1 MNKGTKV
8 RIKADP
14 ARIGFTTGQYREIAG
29 RVRWEVDFLDGY
41 SQYFLE
47 NALELVENKADSL
60 TLFEQGKLGRAENLR
75 THITYIRLNGRLA
88 NLIYSME
95 TTNTDFYPY
104 QFKPV
109 LDFLESVS
117 NGLLIADEVGL
128 GKTIEAGLIW
138 TELRSRFDVR
148 RLLVV
153 CPAML
158 RQKWQSELELRFGM
172 DAEIADAGD
181 VLEKLQKQQTSK
193 KPFAL
198 IASMQGLRPKQDW
211 DSEENPA
218 QNNSSK
224 LARFAKEN
232 EEKEPLIDLLIIDEA
247 HYLRNPDSKTSQLGK
262 LLRHITEYILLLS
275 ATPIN
280 LKSRD
285 LYQLLNLV
293 DDDTF
298 YNQYVFED
306 ILQANA
312 PLIKARDKILREKIT
327 QIEFRELLQHA
338 QQHYLLKDNNQLR
351 SLLENIPTTEQLHN
365 YDFRSQLAQ
374 RLENINLLSKAITRT
389 RKRDVQEW
397 RVVRDVVPE
406 YIEPTETELEFYIEV
421 TNFIRQYCIDNK
433 LPHGFLLATP
443 QRQISS
449 SMPAALEEWRKK
461 GNIVEDDAE
470 QLYED
475 IGDYEESN
483 KHGIVVQQLIKLS
496 RRFDLND
503 LKKQDSKYRRL
514 KEKLQDYIKYNPK
527 EKIILFAY
535 FRPTL
540 AYLQER
546 LQQDGIECRKLVGG
560 MSVDK
565 QEFIDNFKES
575 HAKVLLLS
583 EVASEGIDLQFCW
596 VLINYDLPWN
606 PMKVEQRIGRI
617 DRLGQKSP
625 KISIWNLFYK
635 YTIDAR
641 IYERLFERLNIFQYA
656 LGDLEEVLGQEI
668 KELTNELMITQ
679 LTPEQEEKRI
689 EQTSQALANLTLHN
703 EKLEAEAINL
713 VAHGD
718 YILSQV
724 KAAKELNRYI
734 SNDDVCIFVKD
745 FLNKTYQGCEFKQT
759 KEHEL
764 IFDIRLSEEAKVDL
778 ATFIKQRQLEG
789 YTRLSSNDYRPVRCE
804 FKNKVGGK
812 LSGNKPEIISQ
823 FHPLTRFVTHHIQQN
838 IKNGEDSF
846 YPVVAVKLSARHV
859 ENLPLG
865 IYVFYSQAWTIKG
878 LREIEKIYFSAK
890 LLTEDNLLSENSAE
904 QLITQA
910 ALYGYDWLEAKNLI
924 DLKLARKQLEFCI
937 EKTENEYEVY
947 TEQLKNENEDRANLQ
962 KNSVISHCDRQVE
975 RKQNLLR
982 EKGFEWRL
990 KNATEAQISNI
1001 QSKSDYK
1008 LAEIE
1013 NRRLLNHSFNE
1024 LALGILHIY

>member
-8 RIKADP
+8 RVKADP
-14 ARIGFTTGQYREIAG
+14 ARVGFITGQYREIAG
-29 RVRWEVDFLDGY
+29 RKKWEVDFNDGTVSHY
-41 SQYFLE
+41 LE
-47 NALELVENKADSL
+47 TALEEVKNKEDPL
-60 TLFEQGKLGRAENLR
+60 ILFEHGKLGRAEDLR
-75 THITYIRLNGRLA
+75 THLTYIRLNGRLA

-158 RQKWQSELELRFGM
+158 REKWQNELELRFGINTQ
-172 DAEIADAGD
+172 IADANEVLD
-181 VLEKLQKQQTSK
+181 ILEKQKTGK

-198 IASMQGLRPKQDW
+198 IASMQGLRPKKEW
-211 DSEENPA
+211 NSEEEPA

-224 LARFAKEN
+224 LARFIKEN

-247 HYLRNPDSKTSQLGK
+247 HYLRNPESMTSQLGQ
-262 LLRHITEYILLLS
+262 LLRHISEYILLLS

-280 LKSRD
+280 LKNKD

-293 DDDTF
+293 DEDTF
-298 YNQYVFED
+298 YNQYVFEH

-327 QIEFRELLQHA
+327 QAEIKELLQQA
-338 QQHYLLKDNNQLR
+338 QQHYLLKDNNQLK
-351 SLLENIPTTEQLHN
+351 SLLDNLPTTEQLDN
-365 YDFRSQLAQ
+365 NDFRSQLAQ

-397 RVVRDVVPE
+397 RVVRDVIPE
-406 YIEPTETELEFYIEV
+406 YIEPTDIELEFYTEV
-421 TNFIRQYCIDNK
+421 TNFLRQYCIEHQI
-433 LPHGFLLATP
+433 PHGFLLATP

-449 SMPAALEEWRKK
+449 SMPAALQAWREK
-461 GNIVEDDAE
+461 ILFLEE

-475 IGDYEESN
+475 IGYDEELN
-483 KHGIVVQQLIKLS
+483 NHGVVIQQLIKLS
-496 RRFDLND
+496 QQFDLDN
-503 LKKQDSKYRRL
+503 LKKHDSKYKRL
-514 KEKLQDYIKYNPK
+514 KEKLQDYIKHHPK

-540 AYLQER
+540 AYLQQR
-546 LQQDGIECRKLVGG
+546 LEDDGIECKKLIGG
-560 MSVDK
+560 MADNK
-565 QEFIDNFKES
+565 QEFIDHFKES
-575 HAKVLLLS
+575 NAKVLLLS
-583 EVASEGIDLQFCW
+583 EVASEGIDLQFCH

-625 KISIWNLFYK
+625 KIIIWNLFYR

-668 KELTNELMITQ
+668 KDLTNELMITQ

-689 EQTSQALANLTLHN
+689 EQTTQALANLQQQN

-718 YILSQV
+718 YILNQV
-724 KAAKELNRYI
+724 KAAKELNRFI
-734 SNDDVCIFVKD
+734 SNDDIYVFIND
-745 FLNKTYQGCEFKQT
+745 FLVRNYTGCEFKQL
-759 KEHEL
+759 KETEL
-764 IFDIRLSEEAKVDL
+764 IFDIRLSEQAKVDL
-778 ATFIKQRQLEG
+778 TDFIKQRQLEG
-789 YTRLSSNDYRPVRCE
+789 YTRLAFNEHKAIRCQFE
-804 FKNKVGGK
+804 NKVGGK
-812 LSGNKPEIISQ
+812 ISGNKPEIISQ
-823 FHPLTRFVTHHIQQN
+823 FHPLTRFVAYRIQQN
-838 IKNGEDSF
+838 IKNGDTIF
-846 YPVVAVKLSARHV
+846 YPVIAVKLSSHYI
-859 ENLPLG
+859 ENLSLG
-865 IYVFYSQAWTIKG
+865 TYVFYSQAWTIKG
-878 LREIEKIYFSAK
+878 LRDIEKIYFSAK
-890 LLTEDNLLSENSAE
+890 SLTDNLLTENLAE
-904 QLITQA
+904 HLITQA
-910 ALYGYDWLEAKNLI
+910 ALYGEDWLEAINLVN
-924 DLKLARKQLEFCI
+924 LKLVREQLVEFCMI
-937 EKTENEYEVY
+937 KTEEEYDNY
-947 TEQLKNENEDRANLQ
+947 IEQLQNENEDRANLQ
-962 KNSVISHCDRQVE
+962 KNSIISHRDRQIE
-975 RKQNLLR
+975 KRQAILR
-982 EKGFEWRL
+982 EKGSQWRL
-990 KNATEAQISNI
+990 KSATEAQINNI
-1001 QSKSDYK
+1001 KNKSDYK
-1008 LAEIE
+1008 LTEIDKK
-1013 NRRLLNHSFNE
+1013 RQLNHSANE
-1024 LALGILHIY
+1024 LALGIIYIY